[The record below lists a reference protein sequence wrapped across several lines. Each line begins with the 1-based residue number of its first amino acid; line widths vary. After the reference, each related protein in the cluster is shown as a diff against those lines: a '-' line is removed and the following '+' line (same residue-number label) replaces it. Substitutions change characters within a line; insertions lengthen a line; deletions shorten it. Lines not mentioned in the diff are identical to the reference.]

1 MEVAIM
7 NWRKIKI
14 ITWKDLLEVR
24 QNKSVIVSLAL
35 VPLII
40 MVILPLV
47 MLIVVSQTGSA
58 DALNDPDIQMMFER
72 MPVNLMQG
80 MAGLNDTQVTIM
92 MILGYLFAPLFLI
105 MPLMFSTS
113 IAAESFAGEKER
125 KTLEALLYTP
135 ATDSE
140 LFFGKALAAFI
151 PSVLIAWLSF
161 GLYTL
166 VLNIAGFPIF
176 GKIWFPIPS
185 WYPLVFWV
193 TPAFAAL
200 GVGATVLISAKV
212 QTFMGAYQTSASLVV
227 LVLALVVGQA
237 AGVIYLSGWVGM
249 LLGFVIWL
257 ADGILFFMAI
267 QQFNRKTL
275 LYQKAN

>member
-1 MEVAIM
+1 M

-24 QNKSVIVSLAL
+24 QNKSVMISIGV

-40 MVILPLV
+40 LVILPLV
-47 MLIVVSQTGSA
+47 FLIIAGQTGSA
-58 DALNDPDIQMMFER
+58 EAFNDPDLQMMFER
-72 MPVNLMQG
+72 MPTSLMQSTE
-80 MAGLNDTQVTIM
+80 GLNDTQLTLM
-92 MILGYLFAPLFLI
+92 MILGYLFAPMFLI
-105 MPLMFSTS
+105 MPLMFSAS

-125 KTLEALLYTP
+125 KTMEALLYTP
-135 ATDSE
+135 ASDSE
-140 LFFGKALAAFI
+140 LFIGKSLAAFI
-151 PSVLIAWLSF
+151 PAVLIAWLSF
-161 GLYTL
+161 VLYTL
-166 VLNIAGFPIF
+166 VLNIAGYPVF
-176 GKIWFPIPS
+176 GQIWFPIPS

-200 GVGATVLISAKV
+200 GVGATVLISAKA
-212 QTFMGAYQTSASLVV
+212 QTFMSAYQTSGSLVI
-227 LVLALVVGQA
+227 LVLGLVVGQA

-249 LLGFVIWL
+249 LLGLIIWL
-257 ADGILFFMAI
+257 AAGILFFIAI